1 MRGWSGGAEARCAAP
16 CLCLCVSVP
25 IALGPLPSILSP
37 LARSRVRALP
47 PWHAPE
53 LRDAVRRWTLLLA
66 QNTQPSMGLFSLNGT
81 FLQIFIPVNAAFCA
95 APVLIKLFIDKFELS
110 MLPFELAAADAP
122 FVTMTAYMPL
132 VMITNLATVFYV
144 LLGEGGAYNNSDSR
158 GQKATFTG
166 LKARVSIPSRWVFY

>member
-1 MRGWSGGAEARCAAP
+1 
-16 CLCLCVSVP
+16 
-25 IALGPLPSILSP
+25 
-37 LARSRVRALP
+37 
-47 PWHAPE
+47 
-53 LRDAVRRWTLLLA
+53 
-66 QNTQPSMGLFSLNGT
+66 MGLFSLNGT